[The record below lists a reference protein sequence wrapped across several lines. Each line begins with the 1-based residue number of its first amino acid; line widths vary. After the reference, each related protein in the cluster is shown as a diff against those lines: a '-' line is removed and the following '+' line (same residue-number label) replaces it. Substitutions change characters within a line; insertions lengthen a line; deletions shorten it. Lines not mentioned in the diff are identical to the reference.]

1 MCQSLH
7 LIFPLTIIII
17 TKITYPTLFVFYK
30 VRYEIVFDFS
40 NRESEIPAEPE
51 LPTKDDHVAENIH
64 KDDLNEQKNLNPD
77 LENREM
83 AEIQK
88 MQNEQR
94 QNTLKQLSVKL
105 KSPGY
110 LSHIEN
116 EPAYKR
122 RNVPLDA
129 SEHSSDTDMSRFT
142 LGESEEGEKPEIR
155 QNNSFLHDN
164 VD

>member
-1 MCQSLH
+1 MSQEN
-7 LIFPLTIIII
+7 
-17 TKITYPTLFVFYK
+17 
-30 VRYEIVFDFS
+30 EIVFDFS
-40 NRESEIPAEPE
+40 ARESEMPNEPS
-51 LPTKDDHVAENIH
+51 LPKDEVINDDNRKDNIN
-64 KDDLNEQKNLNPD
+64 DQRNPNPD
-77 LENREM
+77 LENRELE
-83 AEIQK
+83 EIQR
-88 MQNEQR
+88 MQNAER

-122 RNVPLDA
+122 RNVLLDA
-129 SEHSSDTDMSRFT
+129 SEHSSESDMSRFT
-142 LGESEEGEKPEIR
+142 LGESEEGDKPEIR